1 LEEIEFITR
10 ILLEVLMTQ
19 VAAAVIFQNEK
30 ILVTRR
36 GPGEKHAGC
45 WEFPGGKLEASET
58 FQQCIE
64 REKLYTNNSS
74 YSFFRS

>member
-1 LEEIEFITR
+1 MSRF
-10 ILLEVLMTQ
+10 LLEILMTQ
-19 VAAAVIFQNEK
+19 VAAGIIFQNEK

-64 REKLYTNNSS
+64 RELETEKPDNGVHLKC
-74 YSFFRS
+74 

>member
-1 LEEIEFITR
+1 
-10 ILLEVLMTQ
+10 MTQ
-19 VAAAVIFQNEK
+19 VAAAVIFQNGK

-64 REKLYTNNSS
+64 RELETEKPDNGVHLKC
-74 YSFFRS
+74 